1 MGQMATIPVFAC
13 RVCGKPVYGVH
24 LSTQN
29 DPDNERLKLLM
40 QGLAKAA
47 LCDYHKNRYNY
58 LAERNRSDEM
68 PLNPNLI
75 IYSVIDNT
83 KANYYGEG
91 LKKPE
96 S

>member
-1 MGQMATIPVFAC
+1 MATIPVFAC
-13 RVCGKPVYGVH
+13 RVCGKPVYGIH

-29 DPDNERLKLLM
+29 DPNNERLKLLM

-75 IYSVIDNT
+75 IYSVIDDT